1 MRKLVLV
8 ILGLLAL
15 AVCSCRGSKVVTVE
29 VPRIEKEYITSTD
42 TVHQFD
48 SVYIF
53 NDQRVVKDTVYISK
67 VNEKFRYIYKTRTDT
82 LFRTDTVTIV
92 NTEQIEALSSE
103 NDGLKAT
110 MYFYRYLGMSLLV
123 IIGMMGIYIFF
134 KK

>member
-29 VPRIEKEYITSTD
+29 VPKIEKEYITSTD

-92 NTEQIEALSSE
+92 NTEQIKALSSE